1 MGPQYQ
7 ATVDSYAASPQ
18 AAQSAG
24 NQTLG
29 KSIEQSPV
37 HVGFGTGSS
46 MYDNDMD
53 KGYQPA
59 PVAMPPQPQNQPS
72 SAGIN
77 PSWAQQSRKRGG
89 RTKRFVGGMLPN
101 ATTSANAMTGNP
113 MMANQSAPMQ
123 SYGPRTFGQ
132 QAAGLAAF
140 NLPGQAQGAAQSPL
154 SEFGSMYNQ
163 PNSMMMT
170 GDTMARFNAMPS
182 SIYALANDQN
192 LPQNTLSQ
200 MSQAAGIDTS
210 LAADQAQAGSYIDRI
225 FRDYLGRDPDVGG
238 KKYYMN
244 LLQSGGMTPDQIQKD
259 VLGSQEYQSQ
269 LANAVAPG
277 QTGDNSKVKNYVDNM
292 FRTYLGRAPDVG
304 GQQYYL
310 DLLSSGKMTPEQ
322 FKNDILGSKEYTAK
336 AAAGVPNQ
344 QDILTGAPPP
354 GFSGSVSSGSG
365 YKPISDKIGTYVD
378 QIFNQYLGRAP
389 DEGGRKYYADQ
400 LLTGA
405 MTPEQV
411 QRDVLGSREFKTNLG
426 ANIPSPKI
434 MRGQNIPGNMEEND
448 ISLPYFPDNPST
460 GITPNQPG
468 TVDPFVAQYN
478 ARMNA
483 AQNIYGGIAQQN
495 YMAGQEQQK
504 QYEADLASLQ
514 QNAQDKLAQAEITKK
529 QQDEEAARRAA
540 EEAAFQQQLL
550 LLMLMSRR

>member
-1 MGPQYQ
+1 
-7 ATVDSYAASPQ
+7 
-18 AAQSAG
+18 
-24 NQTLG
+24 
-29 KSIEQSPV
+29 
-37 HVGFGTGSS
+37 
-46 MYDNDMD
+46 
-53 KGYQPA
+53 
-59 PVAMPPQPQNQPS
+59 MPPQPQNQPS

-89 RTKRFVGGMLPN
+89 RTKRFVGGMLPTAAPIQGVMPN
-101 ATTSANAMTGNP
+101 LAGGNTSNQTAQPISSWNVNNP
-113 MMANQSAPMQ
+113 MGGGPNQPIAPSSNLSSAIAAQAP
-123 SYGPRTFGQ
+123 TFGQ

-140 NLPGQAQGAAQSPL
+140 NLPGQAQGFNQSPL

-182 SIYALANDQN
+182 SIYALANAQN

-210 LAADQAQAGSYIDRI
+210 LAADQSQAGSYIDRI

-244 LLQSGGMTPDQIQKD
+244 LLQSGGMTPDQIQRD

-344 QDILTGAPPP
+344 QDILTGAPSP

-365 YKPISDKIGTYVD
+365 YKPISDKIGSYVD

-426 ANIPSPKI
+426 ANIPGPRI

-448 ISLPYFPDNPST
+448 ISLPYFPDNSST
-460 GITPNQPG
+460 GITPDRPG

-483 AQNIYGGIAQQN
+483 AQNIYGGVAQQN
-495 YMAGQEQQK
+495 YTAGQEQQK

-540 EEAAFQQQLL
+540 EEAAYQQQLL